1 MNIALRERG
10 REISIS
16 FVTHSAMHNLKE
28 IFSFLQ
34 RTHLLVPGGLS
45 VPFLYLSIFFQSWS
59 NHNSYTR
66 FQRSRI
72 KEKEESESYSSV
84 KLKIRRK
91 RDERNI
97 LHTLFDRLAKNVSLV
112 IFSCVL

>member
-1 MNIALRERG
+1 L
-10 REISIS
+10 
-16 FVTHSAMHNLKE
+16 
-28 IFSFLQ
+28 FL
-34 RTHLLVPGGLS
+34 VVFLS
-45 VPFLYLSIFFQSWS
+45 LFCVCQFFFQFWS

-97 LHTLFDRLAKNVSLV
+97 LHTLFDRLAKNVSFV
-112 IFSCVL
+112 IFSCVLYRALLEACFLYQSFVYCCLNELLSWWSQKRLSCTC